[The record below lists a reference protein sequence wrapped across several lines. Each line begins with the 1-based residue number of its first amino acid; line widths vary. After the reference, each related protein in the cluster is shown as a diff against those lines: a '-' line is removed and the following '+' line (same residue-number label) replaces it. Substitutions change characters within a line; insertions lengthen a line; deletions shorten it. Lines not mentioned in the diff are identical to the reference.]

1 MQSNSYYKIK
11 SQNILIIA
19 ISINQMHQVRLLK
32 IKNLILN
39 NNNNNNINNNN
50 NNNNNINNNNNNNY

>member
-39 NNNNNNINNNN
+39 NNNNNNYNNS
-50 NNNNNINNNNNNNY
+50 NNNNNNNY